1 MRSLPG
7 VLLVGNFLSSSTGV
21 RSVCEDLA
29 IRLAANGWPVVT
41 TSAKPG
47 RIARV
52 GDMVATVWRNQR
64 DYDVAHVEVYS
75 GSAFLWAELVC
86 ESLNLI
92 GKPFV
97 LTLHGGNLP
106 AFAERRFRRARR
118 LFESASIVT
127 TPSEFLRERMTRY
140 RADLILLPNPT
151 DIDSY
156 HFRPRVNPSPNLVW
170 LRAFHEIYNP
180 NLAPRVVALLTE
192 EYPEIHLTMIGP
204 DKGDGS
210 LQKTKR
216 SATDLGVAHRISF
229 HGPVPKGEV
238 PLWLNHHDIFLNTT
252 NIDNTPVSVIEAMAC
267 GLCVVSTNVGG
278 IPYILDDGC
287 DALLVPPDDAEAM
300 ASAVKRILI
309 DRSLSAGLTDKAR
322 QKAESFDWPEILP
335 QWEQILMQAVTADGN
350 E

>member
-1 MRSLPG
+1 
-7 VLLVGNFLSSSTGV
+7 
-21 RSVCEDLA
+21 
-29 IRLAANGWPVVT
+29 
-41 TSAKPG
+41 
-47 RIARV
+47 
-52 GDMVATVWRNQR
+52 
-64 DYDVAHVEVYS
+64 
-75 GSAFLWAELVC
+75 
-86 ESLNLI
+86 
-92 GKPFV
+92 
-97 LTLHGGNLP
+97 
-106 AFAERRFRRARR
+106 
-118 LFESASIVT
+118 
-127 TPSEFLRERMTRY
+127 
-140 RADLILLPNPT
+140 
-151 DIDSY
+151 
-156 HFRPRVNPSPNLVW
+156 LVW

-287 DALLVPPDDAEAM
+287 DALLVPADDAEAM

-309 DRSLSAGLTDKAR
+309 DRSLSAGLTHKAR
-322 QKAESFDWPEILP
+322 QKAESFDWPKILP
-335 QWEQILMQAVTADGN
+335 QWEQILMQAVGADGN